1 MWGHDTIS
9 PAKRVANFCVGAVEV
24 ALSSSSSS
32 SLLRVL
38 YAVPH
43 GVPSIEA
50 VAFPG
55 DGVPYP
61 SWPSLLGAIGH
72 HPHSGG
78 LLGTLHDRFQQEGGK
93 FGSAALLVV
102 EPSLGDTTPF
112 AIYDLLLPFPLTASG
127 EPTSRYDGSGLQTST
142 RLDAIFAAVYRH
154 AACEQKAP
162 ESQRATA
169 AASAA
174 ARSVPLLAFGF
185 SKGGIVL
192 NQLLAELAELSCAPP
207 LRSLPSSSSPSSSA
221 PSSSSPSS
229 SAPSS
234 AQSAS
239 KQHDAAELATS
250 LPATSLPATSL
261 LNRLAEVHYLDAG
274 MNVRAHKQALRG
286 TLSAQHMNAWHAL
299 HACHKLM
306 RSHGERTCPRPP
318 PHTIPTYTSSSLVR
332 VPLLSL
338 PLLCSFQGRGSH
350 LTDPAIINALGR
362 RSQPPA
368 VFMHGT
374 PRQWSDPRR
383 SYVREEMERSAALLA
398 AAAVPVRSKLYFEDE
413 GRVDHSDERAGLAMH
428 FGCVERFSLRMASED
443 A

>member
-174 ARSVPLLAFGF
+174 ARSVPFWLSVSPRGGSF
-185 SKGGIVL
+185 ST
-192 NQLLAELAELSCAPP
+192 N
-207 LRSLPSSSSPSSSA
+207 SSPSLQSSA
-221 PSSSSPSS
+221 ARLLCAPCLRRPRLPRPRLRRPRLPRPRHQVLRVHPSSTTP
-229 SAPSS
+229 P
-234 AQSAS
+234 
-239 KQHDAAELATS
+239 S
-250 LPATSLPATSL
+250 LPRHCLP
-261 LNRLAEVHYLDAG
+261 RH
-274 MNVRAHKQALRG
+274 
-286 TLSAQHMNAWHAL
+286 
-299 HACHKLM
+299 C
-306 RSHGERTCPRPP
+306 
-318 PHTIPTYTSSSLVR
+318 
-332 VPLLSL
+332 
-338 PLLCSFQGRGSH
+338 
-350 LTDPAIINALGR
+350 
-362 RSQPPA
+362 
-368 VFMHGT
+368 
-374 PRQWSDPRR
+374 
-383 SYVREEMERSAALLA
+383 
-398 AAAVPVRSKLYFEDE
+398 
-413 GRVDHSDERAGLAMH
+413 
-428 FGCVERFSLRMASED
+428 
-443 A
+443 